1 MTGIETLRQWL
12 NTARRAAFLGGAGV
26 STASGIPD
34 FRSAHGLYQQKKQG
48 LSYEE
53 MLSHDYFIHHTAAF
67 YDFLRNVM
75 LYPDAKPNGAH
86 YALAQLERAGKLQVM
101 S

>member
-48 LSYEE
+48 LSY
-53 MLSHDYFIHHTAAF
+53 
-67 YDFLRNVM
+67 
-75 LYPDAKPNGAH
+75 
-86 YALAQLERAGKLQVM
+86 
-101 S
+101 